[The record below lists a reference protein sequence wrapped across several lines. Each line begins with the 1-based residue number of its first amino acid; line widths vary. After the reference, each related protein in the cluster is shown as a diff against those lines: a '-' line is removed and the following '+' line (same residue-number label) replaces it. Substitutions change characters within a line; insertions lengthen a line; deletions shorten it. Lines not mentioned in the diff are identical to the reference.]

1 MRAKLQNAFA
11 GLKIVSTGSLEP
23 IGKPAIDHIAVG
35 SAWGAA
41 QVASISNL
49 TSEGKQ
55 ISDHFGV
62 SAIIE

>member
-1 MRAKLQNAFA
+1 MRAKLQTAFE
-11 GLKIVSTGSLEP
+11 GLRIVSTGLLEP
-23 IGKPAIDHIAVG
+23 IGKSAIDHIAVG
-35 SAWGAA
+35 SAWSAA

-62 SAIIE
+62 SAIID